1 MKKLFVI
8 LLLVFTSSS
17 FIIAQSAENKE
28 VSSSKAVEFLKSNGT
43 LIIKEFYDLPK
54 VESVEC
60 QVLII
65 RDVVSNRDMGCLRL
79 ETKYYSSYSKS
90 TDSYIGTLDFEEID
104 ACIKSLNYIKNDLL
118 TSVPATY
125 TEVEYKTRDNLKLGA
140 YYGDKGWKAFIYTQ
154 GHTSRSAEF
163 LNSTSI
169 DSLISVLN
177 EAKQMIVGIVTQ
189 NQSK

>member
-1 MKKLFVI
+1 MRKLFI
-8 LLLVFTSSS
+8 ISLLVLTSSS
-17 FIIAQSAENKE
+17 FVIAQSTENKGE
-28 VSSSKAVEFLKSNGT
+28 SSSKAVEFLKSNGT

-65 RDVVSNRDMGCLRL
+65 KDVVSNRDMGCLRL

-118 TSVPATY
+118 PSVPTTY

-140 YYGDKGWKAFIYTQ
+140 YYGENGWKAFIYTQ

-177 EAKQMIVGIVTQ
+177 EAKQMILEKVTKT
-189 NQSK
+189 SK

>member
-1 MKKLFVI
+1 MRKLFI
-8 LLLVFTSSS
+8 ISLLVLTSSS
-17 FIIAQSAENKE
+17 FVIAQSTENKGE
-28 VSSSKAVEFLKSNGT
+28 SSSKAVEFLKSNET

-65 RDVVSNRDMGCLRL
+65 KDVVSNRDMGCLRL

-90 TDSYIGTLDFEEID
+90 TDSYIGTLDFEEMD

-118 TSVPATY
+118 PSVPTTY

-140 YYGDKGWKAFIYTQ
+140 YYGENGWKAFIYTQ

-177 EAKQMIVGIVTQ
+177 EAKQMILEKVTKT
-189 NQSK
+189 SK

>member
-1 MKKLFVI
+1 MKKTLFF
-8 LLLVFTSSS
+8 LLLALISSS
-17 FIIAQSAENKE
+17 NLIAQATDNKE
-28 VSSSKAVEFLKSNGT
+28 VSSSEAVEFLKSNGT

-65 RDVVSNRDMGCLRL
+65 KDVVSSRDMGCLRL
-79 ETKYYSSYSKS
+79 ETKHYSSYSKS

-118 TSVPATY
+118 PSVPTTY

-140 YYGDKGWKAFIYTQ
+140 YYGDNGWKAYIYTQ
-154 GHTSRSAEF
+154 GHTSRSASF
-163 LNSTSI
+163 LSSTSL

-177 EAKQMIVGIVTQ
+177 QAKQMITEKVAKV
-189 NQSK
+189 SK

>member
-177 EAKQMIVGIVTQ
+177 EAKQMIVGKVTQ